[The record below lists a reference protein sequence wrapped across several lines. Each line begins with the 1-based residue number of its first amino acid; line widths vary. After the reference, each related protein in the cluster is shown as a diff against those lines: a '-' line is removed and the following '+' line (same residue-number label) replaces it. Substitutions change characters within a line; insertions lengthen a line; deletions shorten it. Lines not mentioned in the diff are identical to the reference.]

1 MNTNYDLARSFAV
14 LSTYQAQKN
23 QAETTGAVA
32 KNNDPLF
39 KNNRV
44 ETTGAVAFNNGIYSS
59 CQNGHFEA
67 AA

>member
-1 MNTNYDLARSFAV
+1 MSTWDVARANAAV
-14 LSTYQAQKN
+14 LNYQAPKLN
-23 QAETTGAVA
+23 TETTGNVA

-39 KNNRV
+39 KPNRA
-44 ETTGAVAFNNGIYSS
+44 ETTGAVAFDSGIYSS